1 MLREQLRKIAAESSA
16 LAGTLKSAYTA
27 KQSECVT
34 LMFSFFLFFLAL
46 ICSHRLHYCWY
57 LFVLVFFF
65 LNRLVMTQGQLQDA
79 LQRLQKANEA
89 EKAIAL
95 RLKDVEDMLSDTT
108 ARFYEAKS
116 TIDQLRTDNEALQ
129 HEKREAAHQNQA
141 LLQVV
146 DSSRR
151 RMSQVQGLLR
161 QTNQVRK
168 HELSI
173 IALGWLLYSC
183 FFFY

>member
-1 MLREQLRKIAAESSA
+1 
-16 LAGTLKSAYTA
+16 
-27 KQSECVT
+27 
-34 LMFSFFLFFLAL
+34 
-46 ICSHRLHYCWY
+46 
-57 LFVLVFFF
+57 
-65 LNRLVMTQGQLQDA
+65 MTQGQLQDA

-95 RLKDVEDMLSDTT
+95 RLKDLEDMLSVTT

-116 TIDQLRTDNEALQ
+116 TIDQLRTDNETLQ

-161 QTNQVRK
+161 QTNQV
-168 HELSI
+168 LNCWSI
-173 IALGWLLYSC
+173 KARTLNNCFGLVTLFV
-183 FFFY
+183 FFFLLIFLFIYLFIIIIIIIIIIIMLVLIF